1 MVVSSGIYL
10 SRNGQE
16 WPSAVGLPPGSD
28 EAGRKENGRR
38 VENEN
43 KILSEWKEDYEKGI
57 ARKDRRGTAEKAGTG
72 GEGNLYGGSF
82 GSE

>member
-1 MVVSSGIYL
+1 M
-10 SRNGQE
+10 RQAE
-16 WPSAVGLPPGSD
+16 
-28 EAGRKENGRR
+28 KENSRR
-38 VENEN
+38 AENEG

-57 ARKDRRGTAEKAGTG
+57 AGEDRRGTDEKLDTG